1 MADFADH
8 WQARIQAII
17 DGAYSIYSHN
27 KDDGDV
33 RDYGDDGGLDGG
45 DDGGQDDGDDGGLD
59 WLLKS

>member
-1 MADFADH
+1 MVP
-8 WQARIQAII
+8 ILL
-17 DGAYSIYSHN
+17 YSHN

-33 RDYGDDGGLDGG
+33 RDDGGLDGG